1 MYPVVQDADNGG
13 GLGGRDRVE
22 CNGNAVLPAQFCCES
37 KTALK
42 IMFLFKKKKTTH
54 IQKKKNL
61 PLSTIQLPLDT
72 IHTKSQDKQ
81 AISCYLLE

>member
-42 IMFLFKKKKTTH
+42 IMFLFKKKPHIYRKRKTS
-54 IQKKKNL
+54 L
-61 PLSTIQLPLDT
+61 YQLFSYP
-72 IHTKSQDKQ
+72 
-81 AISCYLLE
+81 

>member
-42 IMFLFKKKKTTH
+42 IMFLLKKKKHTYTEKEKPPF
-54 IQKKKNL
+54 INYSVTLRYNSYKK
-61 PLSTIQLPLDT
+61 SR
-72 IHTKSQDKQ
+72 
-81 AISCYLLE
+81 